1 MILGYKI
8 SLTFFFFFFPPNP
21 TLCGP
26 TFDKSDTVCSDFGQ
40 PLPLFYI
47 IALHWLSKPALYVL
61 LACMLNSTN
70 QLPPTLP
77 PWTIIYI
84 ILVKTTNMEN
94 ILCIVFFSF
103 FPPFPFI
110 FFHSQTFFAFTPS
123 CVMLL

>member
-8 SLTFFFFFFPPNP
+8 SLTFFYFSFFLSNFYPFFFSPPHT

-26 TFDKSDTVCSDFGQ
+26 TFDKSYTVCSDFGQ

-70 QLPPTLP
+70 QLPPTP
-77 PWTIIYI
+77 
-84 ILVKTTNMEN
+84 
-94 ILCIVFFSF
+94 
-103 FPPFPFI
+103 
-110 FFHSQTFFAFTPS
+110 HHGQ
-123 CVMLL
+123 